1 MFILASASPARR
13 RLLRGHS
20 FKVDPTGV
28 REVSLK
34 GLRATTVENA
44 RRKAEAAARRH
55 PDAWVLA
62 ADTMVGYG
70 GKIYGKPRDRKAAV
84 RLWERMA
91 GKTHLLG
98 TGVVLQKGRFKIVKY
113 AVSKVRLRSAAEVG
127 KLLKKHD
134 PTKYAGGYAIRTVKA
149 AGKPGGIDL
158 SPKDPLVE
166 AIEGS
171 VTNVIGLPLEVV
183 EPLLRNLGAAASSK

>member
-20 FKVDPTGV
+20 FKVDPTGI
-28 REVSLK
+28 REIKLK

-55 PDAWVLA
+55 PHAWVLA

-70 GKIYGKPRDRKAAV
+70 GKIYGKPRDRKAAL

-98 TGVVLQKGRFKIVKY
+98 TGLVLQKGSFRIVKY
-113 AVSKVRLRSAAEVG
+113 AVSKVRLRPAAEVL

-149 AGKPGGIDL
+149 AGRPGGIDL
-158 SPKDPLVE
+158 SPRDPLVE
-166 AIEGS
+166 SIEGS
-171 VTNVIGLPLEVV
+171 VTNVIGLPLEVL
-183 EPLLRNLGAAASSK
+183 EPLLRNLGR

>member
-28 REVSLK
+28 REIKLK

-55 PDAWVLA
+55 PHAWVLA

-70 GKIYGKPRDRKAAV
+70 GKIYGKPRDRKAAL

-98 TGVVLQKGRFKIVKY
+98 TGLVLQKGSFRIVKY
-113 AVSKVRLRSAAEVG
+113 AVSKVRLRPAAEVL
-127 KLLKKHD
+127 KLLKTHD
-134 PTKYAGGYAIRTVKA
+134 PTKYAGGYAIRTVKS
-149 AGKPGGIDL
+149 AGRPGGIDL
-158 SPKDPLVE
+158 SPRDPLVE
-166 AIEGS
+166 SIEGS

-183 EPLLRNLGAAASSK
+183 EPLLRNLGK

>member
-28 REVSLK
+28 REVVRK
-34 GLRATTVENA
+34 GLRATTLENA

-55 PDAWVLA
+55 PHAWVLA

-70 GKIYGKPRDRKAAV
+70 GKIYGKPRDRKAAL

-91 GKTHLLG
+91 GKTHRLG
-98 TGVVLQKGRFKIVKY
+98 TGVVLQKGRFRIVKY
-113 AVSKVRLRSAAEVG
+113 AVSKVRLRSAADVAR
-127 KLLKKHD
+127 LLKKHD
-134 PTKYAGGYAIRTVKA
+134 PTKYAGGYAIRTAKA

-158 SPKDPLVE
+158 SPRDPLVE
-166 AIEGS
+166 SIEGS

-183 EPLLRNLGAAASSK
+183 EPLLRNL

>member
-20 FKVDPTGV
+20 FKVDATGV
-28 REVSLK
+28 REVKLK

-44 RRKAEAAARRH
+44 GRKAAEAARRH
-55 PDAWVLA
+55 PHAWVLA
-62 ADTMVGYG
+62 ADTMVAYG
-70 GKIYGKPRDRKAAV
+70 GRIYGKPKDRKAAL
-84 RLWERMA
+84 RLWTLMA
-91 GKTHLLG
+91 GKTHLLA
-98 TGVVLQKGRFKIVKY
+98 TAVVLQKDAFRIVKY
-113 AVSKVRLRSAAEVG
+113 DVSKVRLRPEAEVA
-127 KLLKKHD
+127 KLLRKHD
-134 PTKYAGGYAIRTVKA
+134 PTKYAGGYAIRTVA
-149 AGKPGGIDL
+149 AEGRPGGIDL

-183 EPLLRNLGAAASSK
+183 EPLLKNLGSSK